1 MGAFPCLEKLE
12 NKVMTQNIIKDAR
25 VRMEKSVEALS
36 TALGKIRT
44 GRAHISIL
52 DHIEVDYY
60 GSMVPLSQVA
70 NLTVQD
76 SRTLG
81 VAPWEKTMVA
91 PIEKAIINSDLGLN
105 PATTGTL
112 IRIPLPPLTEERRK
126 DLVKLVGGEAEQA
139 KVAVRNI
146 RRDANN
152 QIAAMEKEGEISEDV
167 QRRTEDEIQKLTDA
181 TTKKIE
187 EVLATKEEEL
197 MEI

>member
-1 MGAFPCLEKLE
+1 
-12 NKVMTQNIIKDAR
+12 MTQNIIKDAR
-25 VRMEKSVEALS
+25 LRMDKSVDALS

-52 DHIEVDYY
+52 DHIEVEYY

-81 VAPWEKTMVA
+81 VVPWEKQMVA

-105 PATTGTL
+105 PATSGTL

-126 DLVKLVGGEAEQA
+126 ELVKIVGGEAEQA

-152 QIAAMEKEGEISEDV
+152 QISALEKEGVISEDV
-167 QRRTEDEIQKLTDA
+167 QRRTEDEVQKITDA
-181 TTKKIE
+181 TIKKVE
-187 EVLATKEEEL
+187 EVLATKEAEL

>member
-1 MGAFPCLEKLE
+1 
-12 NKVMTQNIIKDAR
+12 MTQNIIKDAR
-25 VRMEKSVEALS
+25 LRMDKSVEALS
-36 TALGKIRT
+36 VALGKIRT

-52 DHIEVDYY
+52 DHIEVEYY

-81 VAPWEKTMVA
+81 VVPWEKQMVG

-105 PATTGTL
+105 PATSGTL

-126 DLVKLVGGEAEQA
+126 DLVKIVGGEAEQA

-152 QIAAMEKEGEISEDV
+152 QISALEKEGTISEDV

-181 TTKKIE
+181 TIKKVE
-187 EVLATKEEEL
+187 EVLATKEAEL

>member
-1 MGAFPCLEKLE
+1 
-12 NKVMTQNIIKDAR
+12 MTQNIIKDAKN
-25 VRMEKSVEALS
+25 RMEKSVEALS
-36 TALGKIRT
+36 VALGKIRT
-44 GRAHISIL
+44 GRAHVSIL
-52 DHIEVDYY
+52 DHIEVEYY

-81 VAPWEKTMVA
+81 ISPWEKTMVG

-112 IRIPLPPLTEERRK
+112 IRVPLPPLTEDRRK
-126 DLVKLVGGEAEQA
+126 ELVKVVGGEAEQA

-152 QIAAMEKEGEISEDV
+152 QIAAMEKAGEISEDI
-167 QRRTEDEIQKLTDA
+167 QRRAEEEIQKLTDT

-187 EVLATKEEEL
+187 EVLAQKEEEL

>member
-1 MGAFPCLEKLE
+1 
-12 NKVMTQNIIKDAR
+12 MTQNIIKDAKL
-25 VRMEKSVEALS
+25 RMEKSVEALS
-36 TALGKIRT
+36 NALGKIRT

-52 DHIEVDYY
+52 DHIEVEYY

-81 VAPWEKTMVA
+81 VSPWEKPMVA
-91 PIEKAIINSDLGLN
+91 AIEKAIINSDLGLN

-126 DLVKLVGGEAEQA
+126 DLVKVVGGEAEQA

-152 QIAAMEKEGEISEDV
+152 QISAMEKEGEISEDV

-181 TTKKIE
+181 TIKKIE

>member
-1 MGAFPCLEKLE
+1 
-12 NKVMTQNIIKDAR
+12 MTQNIIKDAR
-25 VRMEKSVEALS
+25 LRMDKSVEALS

-44 GRAHISIL
+44 GRAHVSIL
-52 DHIEVDYY
+52 DHIEVEYY

-81 VAPWEKTMVA
+81 VVPWEKQMVG

-105 PATTGTL
+105 PATSGTL

-126 DLVKLVGGEAEQA
+126 DLVKIVGGEAEQA

-152 QIAAMEKEGEISEDV
+152 QISALEKEGTISEDV

-181 TTKKIE
+181 TIKKVE
-187 EVLATKEEEL
+187 EVLATKEAEL

>member
-1 MGAFPCLEKLE
+1 
-12 NKVMTQNIIKDAR
+12 MTQNIIKDAR
-25 VRMEKSVEALS
+25 LRMDKSVEALS

-44 GRAHISIL
+44 GRAHVSIL
-52 DHIEVDYY
+52 DHIEVEYY

-81 VAPWEKTMVA
+81 VVPWEKQMVG

-105 PATTGTL
+105 PATSGTL

-126 DLVKLVGGEAEQA
+126 DLVKIVGGEAEQA

-152 QIAAMEKEGEISEDV
+152 QISALEKEGTISEDV
-167 QRRTEDEIQKLTDA
+167 QRRTEEEIQKLTDA
-181 TTKKIE
+181 TIKKVE
-187 EVLATKEEEL
+187 EVLATKEAEL

>member
-1 MGAFPCLEKLE
+1 
-12 NKVMTQNIIKDAR
+12 MTQNIIKDAKS
-25 VRMEKSVEALS
+25 RMEKSVEALS
-36 TALGKIRT
+36 VALGKIRT

-52 DHIEVDYY
+52 DHIEVEYY
-60 GSMVPLSQVA
+60 GSLVPLSQVA

-81 VAPWEKTMVA
+81 VSPWEKTMVG
-91 PIEKAIINSDLGLN
+91 PIEKAIIDSDLGLN

-126 DLVKLVGGEAEQA
+126 DLVKVVGGEAEQA

-152 QIAAMEKEGEISEDV
+152 QISAMEKAGEISEDI
-167 QRRTEDEIQKLTDA
+167 QRRSEDEIQKLTDA
-181 TTKKIE
+181 TIKKIE
-187 EVLATKEEEL
+187 EVLAQKEEEL

>member
-1 MGAFPCLEKLE
+1 
-12 NKVMTQNIIKDAR
+12 MTQNIIKDAKN
-25 VRMEKSVEALS
+25 RMEKSVEALGV
-36 TALGKIRT
+36 ALGKIRT
-44 GRAHISIL
+44 GRAHVSIL
-52 DHIEVDYY
+52 DHIEVEYY

-81 VAPWEKTMVA
+81 ISPWEKTMVG

-112 IRIPLPPLTEERRK
+112 IRVPLPPLTEERRK
-126 DLVKLVGGEAEQA
+126 ELVKVVGGEAEQA

-152 QIAAMEKEGEISEDV
+152 QIAAMEKAGEISEDI
-167 QRRTEDEIQKLTDA
+167 QRRAEEEIQKLTDT

-187 EVLATKEEEL
+187 EVLAQKEEEL

>member
-1 MGAFPCLEKLE
+1 
-12 NKVMTQNIIKDAR
+12 MTQNIIKDAR
-25 VRMEKSVEALS
+25 LRMDKSVEALS
-36 TALGKIRT
+36 NALGKIRT

-52 DHIEVDYY
+52 DHIEVEYY

-81 VAPWEKTMVA
+81 VSPWEKPMVA
-91 PIEKAIINSDLGLN
+91 AIEKAIINSDLGLN

-126 DLVKLVGGEAEQA
+126 DLVKVVGGEAEQA

-152 QIAAMEKEGEISEDV
+152 QVSAMEKEGEISEDI

-181 TTKKIE
+181 TIKKIE
-187 EVLATKEEEL
+187 EVLAKKEEEL

>member
-1 MGAFPCLEKLE
+1 
-12 NKVMTQNIIKDAR
+12 MTQNIIKDAKT
-25 VRMEKSVEALS
+25 RMDKSVDALAS
-36 TALGKIRT
+36 ALGKIRT

-52 DHIEVDYY
+52 DHIEVEYY

-81 VAPWEKTMVA
+81 VAPWEKQMVG
-91 PIEKAIINSDLGLN
+91 PIEKAIIDSDLGLN

-126 DLVKLVGGEAEQA
+126 ELVKLVGGEAEQA

-152 QIAAMEKEGEISEDV
+152 QISALEKEGEISEDV

-181 TTKKIE
+181 TIKKID
-187 EVLATKEEEL
+187 EVLAAKEEEL

>member
-1 MGAFPCLEKLE
+1 
-12 NKVMTQNIIKDAR
+12 MTQNIIKDAKL
-25 VRMEKSVEALS
+25 RMEKSVEALS
-36 TALGKIRT
+36 NALGKIRT

-52 DHIEVDYY
+52 DHIEVEYY

-81 VAPWEKTMVA
+81 VSPWEKPMVA
-91 PIEKAIINSDLGLN
+91 AIEKAIINSDLGLN

-126 DLVKLVGGEAEQA
+126 DLVKVVGGEAEQA

-152 QIAAMEKEGEISEDV
+152 QISAMEKEGEISEDV

-181 TTKKIE
+181 TIKKIE
-187 EVLATKEEEL
+187 EVLAKKEEEL

>member
-1 MGAFPCLEKLE
+1 
-12 NKVMTQNIIKDAR
+12 MTQNIIKDAR
-25 VRMEKSVEALS
+25 LRMDKSVEALS
-36 TALGKIRT
+36 NALGKIRT

-52 DHIEVDYY
+52 DHIEVEYY

-81 VAPWEKTMVA
+81 VSPWEKPMVA
-91 PIEKAIINSDLGLN
+91 AIEKAIINSDLGLN

-126 DLVKLVGGEAEQA
+126 DLVKVVGGEAEQA

-152 QIAAMEKEGEISEDV
+152 QVSAMEKEGEISEDI

-181 TTKKIE
+181 TIKKIE
-187 EVLATKEEEL
+187 EDHAKKEEEL

>member
-1 MGAFPCLEKLE
+1 
-12 NKVMTQNIIKDAR
+12 MTQNIIKDAR
-25 VRMEKSVEALS
+25 LRMDKSVEALS
-36 TALGKIRT
+36 NALGKIRT

-52 DHIEVDYY
+52 DHIEVEYY

-81 VAPWEKTMVA
+81 VSPWEKPMVA
-91 PIEKAIINSDLGLN
+91 AIEKAIINSDLGLN

-126 DLVKLVGGEAEQA
+126 DLVKVVGGEAEQA

-146 RRDANN
+146 RRDANDSFKKL
-152 QIAAMEKEGEISEDV
+152 AKEDV
-167 QRRTEDEIQKLTDA
+167 SEDEIKALEENAQKMTDKYIA
-181 TTKKIE
+181 AVDE
-187 EVLATKEEEL
+187 AVEVKTKEIL
-197 MEI
+197 TV

>member
-1 MGAFPCLEKLE
+1 
-12 NKVMTQNIIKDAR
+12 MTQNIIKDAKN
-25 VRMEKSVEALS
+25 RMEKSVEALS
-36 TALGKIRT
+36 VALGKIRT
-44 GRAHISIL
+44 GRAHVSIL
-52 DHIEVDYY
+52 DHIEVEYY

-81 VAPWEKTMVA
+81 ISPWEKTMVG

-112 IRIPLPPLTEERRK
+112 IRVPLPPLTEERRK
-126 DLVKLVGGEAEQA
+126 ELVKVVGVEAEQA

-152 QIAAMEKEGEISEDV
+152 QIAAMEKAGEISEDI
-167 QRRTEDEIQKLTDA
+167 QRRAEEEIQKLTDT

-187 EVLATKEEEL
+187 EVLAQKEEEL

>member
-1 MGAFPCLEKLE
+1 
-12 NKVMTQNIIKDAR
+12 MTQNIIKDAKN
-25 VRMEKSVEALS
+25 RMEKSVEALS
-36 TALGKIRT
+36 VALGKIRT
-44 GRAHISIL
+44 GRAHVSIL
-52 DHIEVDYY
+52 DHIEVEYY

-81 VAPWEKTMVA
+81 ISPWEKTMVG

-112 IRIPLPPLTEERRK
+112 IRVPLPPLTEERRK
-126 DLVKLVGGEAEQA
+126 ELVKVVGGEAEQA

-152 QIAAMEKEGEISEDV
+152 QIAAMEKAGEISEDI
-167 QRRTEDEIQKLTDA
+167 QRRAEEEIQKLTDT

-187 EVLATKEEEL
+187 EVLAQKEEEL